1 MLSGSRASGFGTG
14 GAPLLNPQHL
24 YRADEGH
31 AVDRAGA
38 GLAGE
43 GHGEVLGDLDLEL
56 LPDRVVGLAAFLHD
70 VEVSQDGLAVEEDV
84 EDALAG
90 LVAGEG
96 GEAEAHAVAERA
108 SFRGGDRDFA
118 EVVET
123 ASVPALVDF
132 WATWCGPCRMVSPAL
147 EQLAGERAGSL
158 KLVKVDVDTAP
169 ELSQRFQVQA
179 VPTLLLMDGGRVLAR
194 KSGAAPVAALRSWVD
209 EVL

>member
-1 MLSGSRASGFGTG
+1 MTPSTVACAHCGQRNRVPAG
-14 GAPLLNPQHL
+14 GRGKPRCAKCRQW
-24 YRADEGH
+24 
-31 AVDRAGA
+31 
-38 GLAGE
+38 
-43 GHGEVLGDLDLEL
+43 
-56 LPDRVVGLAAFLHD
+56 LPWI
-70 VEVSQDGLAVEEDV
+70 VSA
-84 EDALAG
+84 
-90 LVAGEG
+90 
-96 GEAEAHAVAERA
+96 
-108 SFRGGDRDFA
+108 GDRDFA
-118 EVVET
+118 EGVET